1 MFVKGEQFMYN
12 RFEQLLQKNNVTA
25 YRVAKETGIA
35 QTTFSDWKKGKSSPK
50 IEKLS
55 KIADYFGVSI
65 EYFTKTDSEPFDK
78 VSPKESLYIST
89 NISDKIKQLCK
100 SKGIFVKKMLED
112 IGLGFNTMSNMKTSM
127 PKADNLAKIADY
139 LDCSVDYLLGRTT
152 DPESHKH
159 EKKQP
164 TTGNKSKMYS
174 L

>member
-1 MFVKGEQFMYN
+1 MYN

-35 QTTFSDWKKGKSSPK
+35 QTTFSDWKNGKSSPK
-50 IEKLS
+50 VEKLS

-78 VSPKESLYIST
+78 VTPKESLCTS
-89 NISDKIKQLCK
+89 SDVANQIKEYSK
-100 SKGIFVKKMLED
+100 SKGYLVKDVLTECGLNKNALSIMLSRGSW
-112 IGLGFNTMSNMKTSM
+112 IR
-127 PKADNLAKIADY
+127 ADNLIKIADY

-164 TTGNKSKMYS
+164 TSGNKSKMYS